1 MKRKLLPL
9 TMMLFAGLV
18 TAVITFIRGY
28 SIIYKLASLL
38 IVFVIFYAIGT
49 VIVMFLDHFD
59 KVNGREEKIED
70 EVVEK
75 DADGEIIGSFEQSP
89 DAEGVSGKN

>member
-1 MKRKLLPL
+1 
-9 TMMLFAGLV
+9 MMLCAGLV

-38 IVFVIFYAIGT
+38 IVFLVFYAIGS

-59 KVNGREEKIED
+59 KVNSRQEMIED
-70 EVVEK
+70 EVIEK
-75 DADGEIIGSFEQSP
+75 DADGDVIGQVDQTS
-89 DAEGVSGKN
+89 EGE

>member
-9 TMMLFAGLV
+9 TMMLSAGLV
-18 TAVITFIRGY
+18 TAVITFIRGD

-38 IVFVIFYAIGT
+38 IVFLVFYVIGS

-59 KVNGREEKIED
+59 KVNNKEDMIED
-70 EVVEK
+70 EVIEK
-75 DADGEIIGSFEQSP
+75 DADGEMIGQVDQSS
-89 DAEGVSGKN
+89 EGEEGS

>member
-9 TMMLFAGLV
+9 TMMLCAGLV

-28 SIIYKLASLL
+28 SIIYKLVSLL
-38 IVFVIFYAIGT
+38 IVFLVFYAIGS

-59 KVNGREEKIED
+59 KVNSRQEMIED
-70 EVVEK
+70 EVIEK
-75 DADGEIIGSFEQSP
+75 DADGDVIGQVDQTS
-89 DAEGVSGKN
+89 EGE

>member
-1 MKRKLLPL
+1 
-9 TMMLFAGLV
+9 MMLFAGLV

-38 IVFVIFYAIGT
+38 IVFLIFYVIGT

-59 KVNGREEKIED
+59 KVNGREGKIED

-75 DADGEIIGSFEQSP
+75 DADGEIIGSFEQSS
-89 DAEGVSGKN
+89 DAEDVSGRT

>member
-9 TMMLFAGLV
+9 TMMLCAGLV

-38 IVFVIFYAIGT
+38 IVFLVFYAIGS

-59 KVNGREEKIED
+59 KVNSRQEMIED
-70 EVVEK
+70 EVIEK
-75 DADGEIIGSFEQSP
+75 DADGDVIGQVDQTS
-89 DAEGVSGKN
+89 EGE